1 MCVCVCS
8 SDAAVLEETLLAI
21 AVVLSRASD
30 LSEWDVFKDLFTFL
44 SMLLDTKMSAEAGQ

>member
-1 MCVCVCS
+1 MCVCS